1 MAAIVAPII
10 VCGICVAFCL
20 YAYFC
25 VYRKKTKKR
34 LNLEMAARVASA
46 TSKMAHSALHAA
58 DHAAHSAVHAVDHAA
73 HSAVHAVDHAAHAAV
88 HAVDHAAHSAS
99 VASAS
104 SKNLDRAQGTSSA
117 QSSTNDIA
125 VVVTDIAV
133 EDTEDTKPAGA
144 VAVGARVSHAKRGLG
159 TVVDRLGDGRT
170 RVVFDSGDEHRYRQG
185 SMHKLSAS
193 GAEGLVVATKS
204 ATRLAGGRRGSA
216 SMLVELSKDILGH
229 DHHAEAKAEEREER
243 KKGAE
248 AGGEEFVEEEES
260 VVVSQDA
267 NMNRRIKEKVKAE
280 LEEHERSEAAAGS
293 DDVSMGDSFWQE
305 PAGTTGS
312 TADLV

>member
-46 TSKMAHSALHAA
+46 SSLSKM
-58 DHAAHSAVHAVDHAA
+58 AHSAVHAVDHAA

-88 HAVDHAAHSAS
+88 HAVDHAAHSAA
-99 VASAS
+99 VEV
-104 SKNLDRAQGTSSA
+104 
-117 QSSTNDIA
+117 NDIA
-125 VVVTDIAV
+125 VVDIKG
-133 EDTEDTKPAGA
+133 TKPAAHLADADDKVGA

-159 TVVDRLGDGRT
+159 TVVDQMGDGRT

-243 KKGAE
+243 KKRAE